1 MPPSRDDQ
9 DSLLGRARSAWR
21 NRGKDHAA
29 QTGRRGPDDSWVAST
44 KGDDAAVTDATND
57 EGVTDTSADDSA
69 TQDSATQDE
78 TAQDEAVEETTS
90 AETADTTSSD
100 DAEPESDGTPG
111 EADNPATEDDSATE
125 EPSAEAAA
133 APDDAE
139 PEDAE
144 SEGAQPGEATD
155 SPDTEAASEAAPDK
169 SQPAAAEQTTDQTP
183 EQTTDAPKAARPKPK
198 GGRGIDSATKVI
210 RREDLPDISELED
223 LENIEAE
230 GGAEAEAEAEKSAT
244 DRGEKAPSDTPKTKR
259 SGIGPSDSAT
269 TVIQRGDLPDSA
281 DLDDLSE
288 IDALGGGAETAAAT
302 ADADSNSDHADSN
315 DDQAADGST
324 KAFPTGT
331 DTTGT
336 TAEPT
341 ESDDAETRPVT
352 KAAAATAAAGAAAAG
367 GAAAGAAGGT
377 TSAAQGWSTTAH
389 KPTVYP
395 GKDDTSKPK
404 PAKESSGSRRWPLL
418 VGAAV
423 VVVIAVIGGIFA
435 YMNLRAPAPA
445 DEAADVAKD
454 FSTALYEGDLSTLRS
469 TTCGERH
476 EFYTTISDADFQK
489 IYDGQKTRNE
499 LIQVNDV
506 KAVKVTGD
514 GDQAVVEVSAQHS
527 SKPDA
532 PQTVTINLQKSG
544 DDWKVCTPQ

>member
-1 MPPSRDDQ
+1 MPPSRDDK

-21 NRGKDHAA
+21 NRGNDHAA

-44 KGDDAAVTDATND
+44 KGDDAAVTDATNNED
-57 EGVTDTSADDSA
+57 VTDTSSDDSA
-69 TQDSATQDE
+69 PQDE
-78 TAQDEAVEETTS
+78 TGQDEAAQDETGQDETVDETPS
-90 AETADTTSSD
+90 AETADEPSTD
-100 DAEPESDGTPG
+100 DAGPETDAPE
-111 EADNPATEDDSATE
+111 EAD
-125 EPSAEAAA
+125 
-133 APDDAE
+133 
-139 PEDAE
+139 E
-144 SEGAQPGEATD
+144 SESADTGSGEATD
-155 SPDTEAASEAAPDK
+155 SPATDTTDTDATDTDTTDTEAESASETTPDE
-169 SQPAAAEQTTDQTP
+169 SQPAATEQTP
-183 EQTTDAPKAARPKPK
+183 EQTADAPKAARRKPK

-210 RREDLPDISELED
+210 RREDLPDISELDD

-230 GGAEAEAEAEKSAT
+230 GGSDAEAEAEKPAT
-244 DRGEKAPSDTPKTKR
+244 DSGEKAPSDTPKTKR

-281 DLDDLSE
+281 DLDDLAE
-288 IDALGGGAETAAAT
+288 IDALGGAAE
-302 ADADSNSDHADSN
+302 ADADGNSEGADSN
-315 DDQAADGST
+315 DDPAADGST
-324 KAFPTGT
+324 TAFPTRTEATGTKST
-331 DTTGT
+331 DTESTETTPTDT
-336 TAEPT
+336 TAEPA
-341 ESDDAETRPVT
+341 ESDESETRPVT
-352 KAAAATAAAGAAAAG
+352 KAGAATAAAGA
-367 GAAAGAAGGT
+367 AAAGAAGGT

-404 PAKESSGSRRWPLL
+404 PESSGRRRWPLL

-435 YMNLRAPAPA
+435 YLNLRSPAPA
-445 DEAADVAKD
+445 DEAADVAKE

-514 GDQAVVEVSAQHS
+514 GDQAVVEVSALHS